1 MPSGVVPHYSPCLL
15 VLCLTIA
22 HAFWCGASL
31 SAMSA
36 GVLPHYR
43 PCLLVWCL
51 IISHAFCCGLPHY
64 RPCFLVWCLIISHF
78 CWCGDHYR
86 GYLLVWHLIIS
97 NACWCGS
104 SLQPMPVGV
113 VPHYSPCLLVN
124 RHCNRHFTSQRRRI
138 FTSLVLLLQRCHYI
152 RHVC

>member
-1 MPSGVVPHYSPCLL
+1 MWCLFKGHAFWRGASLSATPVGVVSHYSPCLL
-15 VLCLTIA
+15 MWCLTIA
-22 HAFWCGASL
+22 HAFWCGVSL

-51 IISHAFCCGLPHY
+51 IISH
-64 RPCFLVWCLIISHF
+64 F

-86 GYLLVWHLIIS
+86 RYLLVWNLIIR

-104 SLQPMPVGV
+104 SLHTMPVGV
-113 VPHYSPCLLVN
+113 VPHYRPCLLVN
-124 RHCNRHFTSQRRRI
+124 RHCNRHFTSRRRRMVA
-138 FTSLVLLLQRCHYI
+138 SLVLLLQRCHYI
-152 RHVC
+152 GHVC